1 MGALE
6 QNPDAMVSEL
16 LHKAAYCNNSLGYST
31 LASDRSMPYFT
42 PETIRSFMLDN
53 FAPERMVLVGVNVA
67 PEELS
72 KWAMRSF
79 ADYNAIPMTKR
90 EAPAATYT
98 GGSLMIDGPSPF
110 CHLAIGLESMPWGQA
125 ELAPVAILQTLLG
138 AGSAVS
144 SSIGGGSL
152 ARLNTQI
159 VRQNPFVE
167 SCSAFNKSYSDS
179 GLFGV
184 YGVSHPDKA
193 GEMATGMLKALSGL
207 TSISQDELVAA
218 KAVLKTKM
226 LRQVDDAA
234 MMGDIGQQML
244 LSDGYGSPAEFCKII
259 DSTTM

>member
-1 MGALE
+1 MG
-6 QNPDAMVSEL
+6 
-16 LHKAAYCNNSLGYST
+16 
-31 LASDRSMPYFT
+31 
-42 PETIRSFMLDN
+42 
-53 FAPERMVLVGVNVA
+53 PERMVLVGVNVA

-90 EAPAATYT
+90 DAPAATYT

-110 CHLAIGLESMPWGQA
+110 CHGAIGLESIPWGQA

-138 AGSAVS
+138 SASAIS

-152 ARLNTQI
+152 SRLNTQI
-159 VRQNPFVE
+159 IRQNPFVE
-167 SCSAFNKSYSDS
+167 SCAAFNTSYSDS

-207 TSISQDELVAA
+207 TTITTQELAAA

-226 LRQVDDAA
+226 LRQVDDDAA
-234 MMGDIGQQML
+234 LMKDIGQQML
-244 LSDGYGSPAEFCKII
+244 TSGRYSSVADFAKAIDGVTESAVSSAATSILASKPTIAAYGDTHTVPHMSAVVAMLKA
-259 DSTTM
+259 